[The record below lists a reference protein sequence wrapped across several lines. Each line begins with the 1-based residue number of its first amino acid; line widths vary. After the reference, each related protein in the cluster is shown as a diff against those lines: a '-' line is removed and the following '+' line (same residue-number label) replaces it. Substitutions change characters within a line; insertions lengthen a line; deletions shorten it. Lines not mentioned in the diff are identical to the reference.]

1 MSLAEQALFLLDILP
16 SIQSRNR
23 LENFSDLEQTIV
35 ASLPGTE
42 IPVETVAVAA
52 IVEPN
57 PFHVASRMSRSNY
70 EDQARAEA
78 LTQAL
83 RQIRASNAS
92 KSSAPRVT
100 GRS

>member
-16 SIQSRNR
+16 SIQSRNK
-23 LENFSDLEQTIV
+23 LENFSDLDQTIT
-35 ASLPGTE
+35 ASLPGT
-42 IPVETVAVAA
+42 ISPAETAA
-52 IVEPN
+52 KIAAEPN

-92 KSSAPRVT
+92 KSSGARSS
-100 GRS
+100 GRT

>member
-16 SIQSRNR
+16 NIQHRNN
-23 LENFSDLEQTIV
+23 LDNFSSLDQTIV
-35 ASLPGTE
+35 ASLPGTAATVTE
-42 IPVETVAVAA
+42 AGKPVAES
-52 IVEPN
+52 N
-57 PFHVASRMSRSNY
+57 PFSVASRMSRSNY

-92 KSSAPRVT
+92 KSNAARIT

>member
-1 MSLAEQALFLLDILP
+1 MSLAEQALSLLDILP
-16 SIQSRNR
+16 SIESRNK
-23 LENFSDLEQTIV
+23 LENFSSLDQTIV
-35 ASLPGTE
+35 ASFPGTSSHSE
-42 IPVETVAVAA
+42 VAKPTPEA
-52 IVEPN
+52 N
-57 PFHVASRMSRSNY
+57 PFSVASRMSRSNY

-92 KSSAPRVT
+92 KSSTSRVT

>member
-1 MSLAEQALFLLDILP
+1 MSLAEQSLFLLDILP

-23 LENFSDLEQTIV
+23 LENFSSLDQTIV
-35 ASLPGTE
+35 ASLPGTTAPAE
-42 IPVETVAVAA
+42 AAVTVAEA
-52 IVEPN
+52 N
-57 PFHVASRMSRSNY
+57 PFSVASRMSRSNY

-83 RQIRASNAS
+83 RKIRASNAS
-92 KSSAPRVT
+92 KSSAARAN

>member
-1 MSLAEQALFLLDILP
+1 MSLAEQSLFLLDILP

-23 LENFSDLEQTIV
+23 LENFSNLDQTIG
-35 ASLPGTE
+35 ASLPGTQAPAE
-42 IPVETVAVAA
+42 VVRTVAEA
-52 IVEPN
+52 N
-57 PFHVASRMSRSNY
+57 PFSVASRMSRSNY

-92 KSSAPRVT
+92 KSSTARIT

>member
-23 LENFSDLEQTIV
+23 LEHFSSLDQTIV
-35 ASLPGTE
+35 ESLPGTQ
-42 IPVETVAVAA
+42 VAVEAVKT
-52 IVEPN
+52 ISESN
-57 PFHVASRMSRSNY
+57 PFSVASRMSRSNY

-78 LTQAL
+78 LTEAL

-92 KSSAPRVT
+92 KFSTARAN
-100 GRS
+100 GRA

>member
-1 MSLAEQALFLLDILP
+1 MSLAEQALSLLDILP
-16 SIQSRNR
+16 SIQSRNK
-23 LENFSDLEQTIV
+23 LENFSDLGQTIV
-35 ASLPGTE
+35 ASLAGTQ
-42 IPVETVAVAA
+42 IPVQAVAA
-52 IVEPN
+52 EAETN

-92 KSSAPRVT
+92 KSSGAKFT

>member
-16 SIQSRNR
+16 NIQNRNK
-23 LENFSDLEQTIV
+23 LENFSSLDQTIV
-35 ASLPGTE
+35 ASLPGTITPAE
-42 IPVETVAVAA
+42 TGKPVAEA
-52 IVEPN
+52 N
-57 PFHVASRMSRSNY
+57 PFSVASRMSRSNY

-92 KSSAPRVT
+92 KSSAARVT